1 LEIVVFDESMILTW
15 MVLLPVIGAAV
26 MMLVPAGKVRQVR
39 GVAMGFVL
47 ATFALSLIAAGWF
60 HWGQTGTY
68 GQIQLSKD
76 VVWISS
82 LNVHYYVGVD
92 GLSMPLVLL
101 TTAITVLAT
110 YASFSIEKNVR
121 GYFILLMLLLAGML
135 GVFISLDL
143 MLFYVFFEVSLF
155 PMYFLIG
162 IWGGPKKEYA
172 AIKFFL
178 YTLVGSVGMLVAIIG
193 LYQYTHTTK
202 GMEGRSFDLVKLA
215 TNEEVKAKFD
225 PNWSIPDAPKAALP
239 VDGNP
244 EVSKK
249 VMETQ
254 MAGEREVAQ
263 KRADHAETLKF
274 ASMAF
279 WLLLVGFAV
288 KVPVVPLHT
297 WLPDAHVEAPTPI
310 SMILAAVLLKMGG
323 YGMMR
328 VLYPLFPHQGEKFWF
343 WVALIGVV
351 SCVYGA
357 LCAMAQK
364 DFKKL
369 VAYSSVSHMGYVTL
383 GIAVMTPMGFS
394 GAMFQMIA
402 HGISS
407 AMMFYVVGVIYERAH
422 HRDIPRLG
430 GIWSQMPTYTG
441 WATVGVFASMGL
453 PGLCGFVG
461 ELLVLLGVFD
471 AAGHS
476 TIGMQA
482 GAPRQLVIFGV
493 IAALTVILTAAY
505 LLWVMQ
511 RVYMGAPK
519 PEYSHFSPL
528 NRREKT
534 ILATLGVAAVVFG
547 VVPMIVLGPLGP
559 TIESI
564 LNLAVKQ

>member
-1 LEIVVFDESMILTW
+1 VFDESMILSW
-15 MVLLPVIGAAV
+15 MVLLPVIGAAAL
-26 MMLVPAGKVRQVR
+26 MLVPAGKVRQTR
-39 GVAMGFVL
+39 GLAMGIVLGTFGLSVL
-47 ATFALSLIAAGWF
+47 AALSF
-60 HWGQTGTY
+60 HWGQAGPY

-76 VVWISS
+76 VMWIGS
-82 LNVHYYVGVD
+82 LNVRYYVGVD
-92 GLSMPLVLL
+92 GLSMPMVLL
-101 TTAITVLAT
+101 TTGITVLAT
-110 YASFSIEKNVR
+110 YASFGIEKNVR
-121 GYFILLMLLLAGML
+121 GYFILLLLLLAGVL
-135 GVFISLDL
+135 GGFISLGL

-193 LYQYTHTTK
+193 LYQYTNK
-202 GMEGRSFDLVKLA
+202 APGMEGRSFDMVKLA
-215 TNEEVKAKFD
+215 TNPEVKAKFD
-225 PNWSIPDAPKAALP
+225 PNWSIPDAPKAVA
-239 VDGNP
+239 VDTSP
-244 EVSKK
+244 AAMKTAMDLQLV
-249 VMETQ
+249 
-254 MAGEREVAQ
+254 GERDVAQ
-263 KRADHAETLKF
+263 KRADHSETIKF

-369 VAYSSVSHMGYVTL
+369 VAYSSVSHMGYVVL

-407 AMMFYVVGVIYERAH
+407 AMMFFIVGVIYERAH

-476 TIGMQA
+476 TIALQP
-482 GAPRQLVIFGV
+482 GAARQLVIFGV
-493 IAALTVILTAAY
+493 LAALTIILTAAY

-528 NRREKT
+528 NRREKA
-534 ILATLGVAAVVFG
+534 ILATLGIAAVVFG
-547 VVPMIVLGPLGP
+547 VVPMIVLGPLRP
-559 TIESI
+559 AIESI
-564 LNLAVKQ
+564 LNLATRVN